1 MTHKGKHRRF
11 HHEDGACCRFRERR
25 LEPRLLLLLLAEG
38 PTHGYRLL
46 ELLDQQGF
54 GDRDDPPGVYRTLR
68 CMEEEGLVRSSWET
82 PDRGAAR
89 RLYEITP
96 DGRERLEGW
105 MRTIKNEAGALLAL
119 LESYEKMRDG

>member
-1 MTHKGKHRRF
+1 MIHKE
-11 HHEDGACCRFRERR
+11 HHEEESCCRFRERR
-25 LEPRLLLLLLAEG
+25 LEPRLLLLLLTGG

-46 ELLDQQGF
+46 DLLDQQGF
-54 GDRDDPPGVYRTLR
+54 TDRGDPPGVYRALR

-96 DGRERLEGW
+96 EGKERLEAW
-105 MRTIKNEAGALLAL
+105 MLTIKRETESLVAL
-119 LESYEKMRDG
+119 LEIYEKAKGERK